1 MAQQV
6 KFLAAKTDKL
16 ILIPRNPLV
25 KGENQY
31 PFLASMGSSC
41 TYAVHINSNI
51 YT

>member
-16 ILIPRNPLV
+16 TLIPRNPLV

-31 PFLASMGSSC
+31 PFLASMGSC
-41 TYAVHINSNI
+41 TYAVHINSHI